1 MDSKKTKKTKSKK
14 SVSEIT
20 LEDLK
25 AYIISILTKN
35 PNGLSHS
42 RISDRANRNCL
53 FNKFSMIDKKV
64 AIFKLVQENKII
76 KFKSVDLNGKPANSY
91 KLKDNPNV
99 F

>member
-1 MDSKKTKKTKSKK
+1 MDNKKTKKQNPKT

-42 RISDRANRNCL
+42 RISDRANRNYL

-64 AIFKLVQENKII
+64 AIFKLLQDNKII
-76 KFKSVDLNGKPANSY
+76 KFKSVDLNGKPANCY
-91 KLKDNPNV
+91 KVNENWKT
-99 F
+99 